1 MMIPHYEHN
10 DSNNF
15 IAGGYI
21 DEKVCDNLISYFEK
35 SKYKEDGKVGRS
47 PSLSEDLKSDVFDD
61 KILRESVKKSTDLGI
76 QHINKDKEPID
87 YLNQLD
93 KVLEIYKL
101 KYKYCDELQG
111 RWNIV
116 ENWNIQRYKPGE
128 GFYKFHTERTGID
141 DSRDRHLV
149 FMTYLNDVTDG
160 GETEFYHQDLKIK
173 PKKGLTIIWP
183 AGFTHVHRGITSNTE
198 TKYIATGWYGYY

>member
-35 SKYKEDGKVGRS
+35 CKYKENGKVGSS
-47 PSLSEDLKSDVFDD
+47 PSLSQEEKSLPLIDD
-61 KILRESVKKSTDLGI
+61 KILHSVKKSTDLGI
-76 QHINKDKEPID
+76 QHINKDKEPTD
-87 YLNQLD
+87 YLKQLD
-93 KVLEIYKL
+93 KVLELYKL
-101 KYKYCDELQG
+101 KYKYCDEGQG
-111 RWNIV
+111 RWNLV
-116 ENWNIQRYKPGE
+116 ENWNIQRYIPGE
-128 GFYKFHTERTGID
+128 GFYKFHTERIGI

-160 GETEFYHQDLKIK
+160 GETEFYHQELKIK
-173 PKKGLTIIWP
+173 PKKGLTIVWP